1 MRRSFTRRLRG
12 LAGDDRGAV
21 MVVGAFMAILAVG
34 LLYHLAGVGETVL
47 YQERLQ
53 DAADTAA
60 FAAAVGHARAMN
72 AIAIVN
78 ATMAVVMA
86 ALSALNLAVIA
97 AQVCVDFDIIR
108 FPREFCPDWVVR
120 NRGIHDDT
128 SPALLAKLREGSDAG
143 SALAEATPILAAS
156 EVERIVALRAG
167 SAVRRALLVP
177 APMAVS
183 RTNTA
188 PLCALAN
195 LHVFR
200 LTQVAM
206 GIDLLNRIIPEGTP
220 RIGRDLPHCEQPSGV
235 GAITTTR
242 PNQPVGTEPF
252 QVRVIVVGDTS
263 KLRGLTRGVRMP
275 SRVIKRRG
283 ADTRPWANGEAP
295 DPLATLVVAQ
305 AEYYSSWEHANLLA
319 DSPSHFVEEDAFRMD
334 WRARLRRF
342 RVPTGGSAE
351 RSVMDEAY
359 RTWVDTVLM
368 PACGAAC
375 ADTGDAVVV
384 AGDALH

>member
-1 MRRSFTRRLRG
+1 MTARITRFLRQ
-12 LAGDDRGAV
+12 LARDDGGAV
-21 MVVGAFMAILAVG
+21 MVVGAFMAILGVG

-53 DAADTAA
+53 DAADSGA

-72 AIAIVN
+72 ALAVVN

-86 ALSALNLAVIA
+86 ALAALNLAVIA
-97 AQVCVDFDIIR
+97 AQLCVDFNIIQ
-108 FPREFCPDWVVR
+108 FPVRFCPDLLAR
-120 NRGIHDDT
+120 NRDLHDDT

-156 EVERIVALRAG
+156 EVERLVVQRAG
-167 SAVRRALLVP
+167 AAVRLALLVP

-183 RTNTA
+183 RTSTA

-206 GIDLLNRIIPEGTP
+206 GIDLLGRIIPEGVP

-235 GAITTTR
+235 GAITTTP

-252 QVRVIVVGDTS
+252 QVRVVVVGDTS

-275 SRVIKRRG
+275 TRVIKRRG
-283 ADTRPWANGEAP
+283 ADTRPWANGAAP

-305 AEYYSSWEHANLLA
+305 AEYYSSWENANLLA
-319 DSPSHFVEEDAFRMD
+319 DTLGESVEEDAFRMD

-342 RVPTGGSAE
+342 RVPTGGSVDRTTME
-351 RSVMDEAY
+351 NGY
-359 RTWVDTVLM
+359 RRWVDDVLM

-375 ADTGDAVVV
+375 AETGSAVLV